1 MNSRQG
7 NAQIRSGRPP
17 LATLQG
23 RIGDNPA
30 SVRIAT
36 DLRCPNRPPM
46 FSHLIAP
53 AAPAPDADDAVA
65 RFLHSLRSVLA
76 GRQGFR
82 LSLSRPEGGEP
93 DLERL
98 MVREIELRGERALS
112 FLWRYKTRDITKN
125 HGLEAGLDELTRL
138 LGQPFQNAHLLT
150 DSREL
155 QLAYSRKGR
164 PTLRVGKLKPA
175 TATDAAPDS
184 TCDSTPN
191 AAAPEAASHDRSKQR
206 HLAMERPVWRDLG
219 LTHEGRQGLELVP
232 AMSRKWKQINR
243 FIEIFGKALSQ
254 SALASSPDVHV
265 ADFGSGK
272 GYLTFAM
279 HDYLRALGKTT
290 QVLGV
295 ELREDMVRLC
305 NEVATRNACEGLRFD
320 QGDVREYR
328 PERLDVMIALHACD
342 IATDFAI
349 HLGLRA
355 RAQIIMCSP
364 CCHKQLRPQ
373 MQSPS
378 LLKPLLQHGIHMGQ
392 EAEMITDGLRALLLE
407 SEGYDT
413 QVFEFISLEHTSKNK
428 MILAVRRPQGIS
440 AERRAQLLAQ
450 IEDIKRFYGI
460 REQALQALLAA

>member
-1 MNSRQG
+1 M
-7 NAQIRSGRPP
+7 
-17 LATLQG
+17 
-23 RIGDNPA
+23 GDNPGLFLPP
-30 SVRIAT
+30 S
-36 DLRCPNRPPM
+36 RPFAKAHCPM

-53 AAPAPDADDAVA
+53 APDADDAVG
-65 RFLHSLRSVLA
+65 RFLHSLRGVLA
-76 GRQGFR
+76 ARQSFR
-82 LSLSRPEGGEP
+82 LSLAKPEGGEP
-93 DLERL
+93 GLERL

-112 FLWRYKTRDITKN
+112 FLWRYQTRDITKN
-125 HGLEAGLDELTRL
+125 HGLEEGVDVLAGL
-138 LGQPFQNAHLLT
+138 LGTPFQNAHLLT
-150 DSREL
+150 DTREL

-175 TATDAAPDS
+175 TGAEPPVPGDATS
-184 TCDSTPN
+184 
-191 AAAPEAASHDRSKQR
+191 AAAEASSHDRSKQR
-206 HLAMERPVWRDLG
+206 YLAMERPVWRALG

-232 AMSRKWKQINR
+232 AMSRKWKQINK
-243 FIEIFGKALSQ
+243 FIEIFSRALSQ

-279 HDYLRALGKTT
+279 HEYLRSLGKEAH
-290 QVLGV
+290 VLGV

-305 NEVATRNACEGLRFD
+305 NEVARSEGCEGLRFD

-355 RAQIIMCSP
+355 KAQIIMCSP

-373 MQSPS
+373 MQSPA
-378 LLKPLLQHGIHMGQ
+378 LLKPLLQHGIHLGQ

-407 SEGYDT
+407 SEGYGT

-428 MILAVRRPQGIS
+428 MILAIRRPQGIS
-440 AERRAQLLAQ
+440 DERRAQVLAQ
-450 IEDIKRFYGI
+450 IEEIKRFYGI
-460 REQALQALLAA
+460 RDQALQALLAG

>member
-1 MNSRQG
+1 
-7 NAQIRSGRPP
+7 
-17 LATLQG
+17 
-23 RIGDNPA
+23 
-30 SVRIAT
+30 
-36 DLRCPNRPPM
+36 M
-46 FSHLIAP
+46 FSHLIAS
-53 AAPAPDADDAVA
+53 ANPAPDADDAVA

-76 GRQGFR
+76 GRQGFK

-125 HGLEAGLDELTRL
+125 HGLDQGLEALADL
-138 LGQPFQNAHLLT
+138 LGHPFQNAHLLT

-164 PTLRVGKLKPA
+164 PTLRVGKLKASVAPGE
-175 TATDAAPDS
+175 AAPES
-184 TCDSTPN
+184 
-191 AAAPEAASHDRSKQR
+191 AGLEAASHDRSKQR
-206 HLAMERPVWRDLG
+206 HLAMDRPVWRDLG

-232 AMSRKWKQINR
+232 AMSRKWKQINK

-254 SALASSPDVHV
+254 SALASAPDVHV

-279 HDYLRALGKTT
+279 HDYLRAAGKTT
-290 QVLGV
+290 HVLGV

-305 NEVATRNACEGLRFD
+305 NEVATRNACAGLRFD

-440 AERRAQLLAQ
+440 EERRAQVLAQ

>member
-1 MNSRQG
+1 
-7 NAQIRSGRPP
+7 
-17 LATLQG
+17 
-23 RIGDNPA
+23 
-30 SVRIAT
+30 
-36 DLRCPNRPPM
+36 M
-46 FSHLIAP
+46 FSDLINP
-53 AAPAPDADDAVA
+53 SSPAPGADDAVS

-76 GRQGFR
+76 ARQGFK
-82 LSLSRPEGGEP
+82 LSLSKPEGGEP
-93 DLERL
+93 GLERL

-125 HGLEAGLDELTRL
+125 HALEEGVEALARL
-138 LGQPFQNAHLLT
+138 LGQPFQNGHLLT
-150 DSREL
+150 ESREL

-164 PTLRVGKLKPA
+164 PTLRVGKVKA
-175 TATDAAPDS
+175 SAA
-184 TCDSTPN
+184 
-191 AAAPEAASHDRSKQR
+191 AAAPCASMVPEAAGHDRSKQR

-232 AMSRKWKQINR
+232 AMSRKWKQINK
-243 FIEIFGKALSQ
+243 FIEIFGKALAQ
-254 SALASSPDVHV
+254 SSLAGSPDVHV

-279 HDYLRALGKTT
+279 HDYLRELGKTT

-355 RAQIIMCSP
+355 KAQIIMCSP

-373 MQSPS
+373 MQSPA
-378 LLKPLLQHGIHMGQ
+378 LLKPLLQHGIHLGQ

-428 MILAVRRPQGIS
+428 MILAVRRPQGIG

-450 IEDIKRFYGI
+450 IEEIKRFYGI
-460 REQALQALLAA
+460 REQALQALLGAG

>member
-1 MNSRQG
+1 
-7 NAQIRSGRPP
+7 
-17 LATLQG
+17 
-23 RIGDNPA
+23 
-30 SVRIAT
+30 
-36 DLRCPNRPPM
+36 M
-46 FSHLIAP
+46 FSHLIDP
-53 AAPAPDADDAVA
+53 ATPAPDADDAVA

-125 HGLEAGLDELTRL
+125 HGLDAGLDELAGL

-164 PTLRVGKLKPA
+164 PTLRVGKIKP
-175 TATDAAPDS
+175 
-184 TCDSTPN
+184 
-191 AAAPEAASHDRSKQR
+191 AAAPEPAGAEAASHDRSKQR

-232 AMSRKWKQINR
+232 AMSRKWKQINK

-254 SALASSPDVHV
+254 SALAASPDVHV

-279 HDYLRALGKTT
+279 HDYLRELGKSTD
-290 QVLGV
+290 VLGV

-305 NEVATRNACEGLRFD
+305 NEVARRNACEGLRFD

-428 MILAVRRPQGIS
+428 MILAVRRPQGIG

>member
-1 MNSRQG
+1 
-7 NAQIRSGRPP
+7 
-17 LATLQG
+17 
-23 RIGDNPA
+23 
-30 SVRIAT
+30 
-36 DLRCPNRPPM
+36 M

-53 AAPAPDADDAVA
+53 ATAAPDADDAVA

-82 LSLSRPEGGEP
+82 LSLARPEGGEP

-125 HGLEAGLDELTRL
+125 HGLEAGLDELAGL
-138 LGQPFQNAHLLT
+138 LGHPFQNAHLLT

-164 PTLRVGKLKPA
+164 PTLRVGKLKPS
-175 TATDAAPDS
+175 AAVDES
-184 TCDSTPN
+184 SV
-191 AAAPEAASHDRSKQR
+191 EAASHDRSKQR

-232 AMSRKWKQINR
+232 AMSRKWKQINK

-279 HDYLRALGKTT
+279 HDYLRELGKATH
-290 QVLGV
+290 VLGV

-355 RAQIIMCSP
+355 KAQIIMCSP

-378 LLKPLLQHGIHMGQ
+378 LLKPLLQHGIHLGQ

-460 REQALQALLAA
+460 REQALQDLLAA

>member
-1 MNSRQG
+1 MRG
-7 NAQIRSGRPP
+7 IAGEVTARSVR
-17 LATLQG
+17 A
-23 RIGDNPA
+23 RRMGDNPGFAAARA
-30 SVRIAT
+30 SHRGRLPSLPAS
-36 DLRCPNRPPM
+36 PM

-53 AAPAPDADDAVA
+53 TAAAPDADDAVA
-65 RFLHSLRSVLA
+65 RFLHSLRGVLA
-76 GRQGFR
+76 ARQGFK
-82 LSLSRPEGGEP
+82 LSLGKPEGGEAG
-93 DLERL
+93 LERL

-112 FLWRYKTRDITKN
+112 FLWRYQTRDITKN
-125 HGLEAGLDELTRL
+125 HGLEEGLQQLAGL
-138 LGQPFQNAHLLT
+138 LGTPFQNAHLLT
-150 DSREL
+150 DTREL

-164 PTLRVGKLKPA
+164 PTLRVGKLK
-175 TATDAAPDS
+175 
-184 TCDSTPN
+184 
-191 AAAPEAASHDRSKQR
+191 AAAPGEAAQASDAQASHDRSKQR
-206 HLAMERPVWRDLG
+206 HLALERPVWRDLG
-219 LTHEGRQGLELVP
+219 LTHDGRQGLELVP
-232 AMSRKWKQINR
+232 AMSRKWKQINK

-254 SALASSPDVHV
+254 SALATSPDVHV

-279 HDYLRALGKTT
+279 HDYLRELGKAPE
-290 QVLGV
+290 VLGV

-305 NEVATRNACEGLRFD
+305 NDVATRNACTGLRFD

-355 RAQIIMCSP
+355 KAQIIMCSP

-373 MQSPS
+373 MQSPA
-378 LLKPLLQHGIHMGQ
+378 LLKPLLQHGIHLGQ

-413 QVFEFISLEHTSKNK
+413 QVFEFIALEHTSKNK

-440 AERRAQLLAQ
+440 AERRAQVLAQ
-450 IEDIKRFYGI
+450 IDEIKRFYGI

>member
-1 MNSRQG
+1 
-7 NAQIRSGRPP
+7 
-17 LATLQG
+17 
-23 RIGDNPA
+23 
-30 SVRIAT
+30 
-36 DLRCPNRPPM
+36 M

-125 HGLEAGLDELTRL
+125 HGLEAGLDELARL

-279 HDYLRALGKTT
+279 HDYLRELGKTT

>member
-1 MNSRQG
+1 
-7 NAQIRSGRPP
+7 
-17 LATLQG
+17 
-23 RIGDNPA
+23 
-30 SVRIAT
+30 
-36 DLRCPNRPPM
+36 M
-46 FSHLIAP
+46 FSDLIKPSCPAP
-53 AAPAPDADDAVA
+53 AADDAVS

-76 GRQGFR
+76 ARQGFK
-82 LSLSRPEGGEP
+82 LSLSKPEGGEP
-93 DLERL
+93 GLERL

-125 HGLEAGLDELTRL
+125 HGLDEGIEALARL

-150 DSREL
+150 ESREL

-164 PTLRVGKLKPA
+164 PTLRVGKLKAVTAAEVSDAPA
-175 TATDAAPDS
+175 IQDPAG
-184 TCDSTPN
+184 
-191 AAAPEAASHDRSKQR
+191 HDRSKQR
-206 HLAMERPVWRDLG
+206 HLVMERPVWRDLG

-232 AMSRKWKQINR
+232 AMSRKWKQINK

-254 SALASSPDVHV
+254 SALAASPDVHV

-279 HDYLRALGKTT
+279 HEYLRELGKTT
-290 QVLGV
+290 HVLGV

-305 NEVATRNACEGLRFD
+305 NEVAARNACAGLRFD

-355 RAQIIMCSP
+355 KAQIIMCSP

-373 MQSPS
+373 MQSPA
-378 LLKPLLQHGIHMGQ
+378 LLRPLLQHGIHLGQ

-428 MILAVRRPQGIS
+428 MILAVRRPQGLG

-450 IEDIKRFYGI
+450 IEEIKRFYGI

>member
-1 MNSRQG
+1 
-7 NAQIRSGRPP
+7 
-17 LATLQG
+17 
-23 RIGDNPA
+23 
-30 SVRIAT
+30 
-36 DLRCPNRPPM
+36 M

-53 AAPAPDADDAVA
+53 ASPAPDADDAVA
-65 RFLHSLRSVLA
+65 RFLHTLRSVLA
-76 GRQGFR
+76 AQQGFK

-112 FLWRYKTRDITKN
+112 FLWRYKTRDVTKN
-125 HGLEAGLDELTRL
+125 HGLDAGLEALAAL

-175 TATDAAPDS
+175 AAEP
-184 TCDSTPN
+184 
-191 AAAPEAASHDRSKQR
+191 AGPEAAGHDRSKQR

-232 AMSRKWKQINR
+232 AMSRKWKQINK

-279 HDYLRALGKTT
+279 HDYLRTLGKTT
-290 QVLGV
+290 HVLGV

-355 RAQIIMCSP
+355 KAQIIMCSP

-378 LLKPLLQHGIHMGQ
+378 LLKPLLQHGIHLGQ

-428 MILAVRRPQGIS
+428 MILAVRRPQGIG